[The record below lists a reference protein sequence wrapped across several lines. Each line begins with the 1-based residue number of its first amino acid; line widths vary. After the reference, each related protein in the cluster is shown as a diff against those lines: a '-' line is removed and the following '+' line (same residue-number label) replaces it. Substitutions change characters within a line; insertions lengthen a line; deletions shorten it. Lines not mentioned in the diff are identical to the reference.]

1 MQSDQNHRCSYTG
14 NAAFVGGWI
23 MYEILVDQV
32 VTEVETIIEALH
44 GIIKDLHKM

>member
-1 MQSDQNHRCSYTG
+1 
-14 NAAFVGGWI
+14 

-44 GIIKDLHKM
+44 RIIKDLHKM